1 MNKLS
6 MAAFQTEAQAKNQEK
21 LVSDLVAA
29 WSKKNGKVARA
40 GGVSLMALTLAA
52 CGGEDTTPY
61 AQADIDAALAPVQAA
76 LSDAEAA
83 AAAAA
88 TAQATA
94 EAAQA
99 TAEADAAAAATAQA
113 AAEATAAAAT
123 AAAATSAAEATA
135 AEAAQADAEAAL
147 ATAQANLGTAL
158 ENQATAEAARDAAAT
173 AQATAEAAQATAE
186 AAQATA
192 EADAATAATAQAAAE
207 AAQAT
212 AEAAQSVAEAAQA
225 AAETAQAD
233 AEAAQAAAEGAQEVA
248 EAALAVANG
257 ELADIREALG
267 LDADA
272 SAADIVAAIEAKD
285 VEIASLQDA
294 AAGTVTASA
303 ASVDEGGAVTFTIA
317 GGAANTSYVVDIAG
331 GTATVDYAG
340 AAQRVVTTDADGNA
354 TLTITTIADET
365 TEGAE
370 TLTVTVGGLTGATA
384 SVTVNDT
391 STTAANSAPVITN
404 VSTDAIVD
412 AAEGVDLIVAEDA
425 EVDVTLTDVD
435 GNFAGGSITVA
446 IDGGYVESS
455 TADLYTSV
463 GEVDN
468 TAEDGYAYSMASN
481 TIIATDAEGAQTAV
495 ATVAGTTD
503 TVGEAVVNT
512 GYVITFSDDADG
524 THANDIFG
532 ALAIDTIENATG
544 EAADHANV
552 TVTVADAAGATDAF
566 TVMVDSDG
574 ENTLTTVADTE
585 LEVAETAEG
594 YDSAWTLSGTYDLDG
609 ATLAVTSDNSSTMD
623 VGGAMTVVSGNL
635 VDGDDNNIGSISGD
649 GTGAVTVTL
658 NENAENADIDVLL
671 DNLSLNQ
678 SNLGDTTMTATLT
691 EADGYPAVTDSVV
704 YTVVDTFTAATDAED
719 ADLGGDATGEG
730 VSLSDIAALDA
741 EADAESAVYTL
752 NGNTY
757 ITVDTT
763 SAESADI
770 DALIA
775 AGTLVVSDAAVVRL
789 EVAEDADITGISNI
803 TSLGTSVSLYGV
815 DAETTLTTDIATVEE
830 LGAVDVS
837 GAISIGDLQNDLAAD
852 LSDVEAAEGVAVT
865 VDTADAEDDA
875 EVDDLSLTFTGDF
888 GEATVTVD
896 GTGTLT
902 TTAATLDGIA
912 LSDGEAATT
921 VVSDPENLDGIDL
934 GEVAAN
940 TLTVEFDTDASI
952 SDGETDFGTATIN
965 VNQNVTLTLTNDVAA
980 GLTIQVDDAVGT
992 GNTSGSVVV
1001 TVAEDT
1007 NSIDVDGITYQ
1018 TDGAAVGAVSATL
1031 GGISVNI
1038 TDDVTV
1044 AEAGTIALGEDA
1056 VLNVLD
1062 GNTLTIDA
1070 DAADGIA
1077 VGGEGSVAVGIEGED
1092 DADLSGITATGG
1104 LTATLAETGTLAAEA
1119 DLGTF
1124 DVSVAAA
1131 QTLTATAGQL
1141 DGLTVTG
1148 ADGDADAE
1156 AEAEDGASIAITI
1169 AAEATAEDTWD
1180 ISGVTAGAAAGEGE
1194 DGTVTVAVAGSADIT
1209 GMTLGTVDTVT
1220 VVDASTLTVTGDQA
1234 DGAVITGAD
1243 SDAEAEAGGSIVVQ
1257 GLNATI
1263 DLGEVSAGAAE
1274 GEGAAGTVTATHT
1287 ASIDLTDATLGDL
1300 SEISFTDAVA
1310 EAAAEEA
1317 LNTDFE
1323 VTITALQ
1330 ADQLQDGEGVSTLTV
1345 ADGEGENADTIS
1357 VTVEAA
1363 TILDGEGEA
1372 VAEDGEGVTIVT
1384 GAGDD
1389 TITGTQAV
1397 DDVTGGAGDD
1407 TINGGGG
1414 ADTITGGAGTDTMT
1428 GGDGEDNFVFDAE
1441 SSANGST
1448 RDVITDFAE
1457 AGIAGG
1463 DTIDVS
1469 DVEASFI
1476 GTSDFSGEGEAE
1488 VRYTVIGGN
1497 AIVEVDT
1504 DGENG
1509 SDFQIQV
1516 NDVDTL
1522 VAADFVLT

>member
-1 MNKLS
+1 

-40 GGVSLMALTLAA
+40 SGVSLMALTLAA

-76 LSDAEAA
+76 LADAEAA

-88 TAQATA
+88 TAQTAA

-99 TAEADAAAAATAQA
+99 TAEADAAAAAAAQA
-113 AAEATAAAAT
+113 AAEADAAAAN

-135 AEAAQADAEAAL
+135 AAAAQAAAEASL

-158 ENQATAEAARDAAAT
+158 ENQATAEAARDVAAT
-173 AQATAEAAQATAE
+173 AQAAAEAAQATAE
-186 AAQATA
+186 AAQAAA

-212 AEAAQSVAEAAQA
+212 AEAAQATAEAAQA
-225 AAETAQAD
+225 AAETAQAE
-233 AEAAQAAAEGAQEVA
+233 AEAAQAVAEAAQDVA

-267 LDADA
+267 LGADA

-285 VEIASLQDA
+285 VEIASLEDA

-412 AAEGVDLIVAEDA
+412 AEDGVDLIVADDA
-425 EVDVTLTDVD
+425 EADVTLTDAD

-532 ALAIDTIENATG
+532 ALALDTIENADG
-544 EAADHANV
+544 EAAHANV

-574 ENTLTTVADTE
+574 ANTLTTVADTE

-635 VDGDDNNIGSISGD
+635 IDGDDNNIGSIAGD

-678 SNLGDTTMTATLT
+678 SNLGDTTITATLT
-691 EADGYPAVTDSVV
+691 EADGYPAVTDSVT

-757 ITVDTT
+757 INVDTT
-763 SAESADI
+763 SAESVDI

-815 DAETTLTTDIATVEE
+815 DAGATLTTNIATVEE
-830 LGAVDVS
+830 LGAIDVS
-837 GAISIGDLQNDLAAD
+837 GAIAIGDLQNDLAAD
-852 LSDVEAAEGVAVT
+852 LSDVEAGEGVAVT
-865 VDTADAEDDA
+865 IDTADAEDDA

-934 GEVAAN
+934 GEVAAD

-980 GLTIQVDDAVGT
+980 GLTIQVDDAIGS
-992 GNTSGSVVV
+992 GNTSGAVVV

-1007 NSIDVDGITYQ
+1007 NTIDVDGITYE

-1044 AEAGTIALGEDA
+1044 AEAGEIALGEDA
-1056 VLNVLD
+1056 ALNVLA

-1070 DAADGIA
+1070 DAADGITI
-1077 VGGEGSVAVGIEGED
+1077 GGEGSVAVGIEGED

-1124 DVSVAAA
+1124 DVSVATA

-1148 ADGDADAE
+1148 ADGDAE
-1156 AEAEDGASIAITI
+1156 GEEDGASIAITI
-1169 AAEATAEDTWD
+1169 AAEADAEDTWD
-1180 ISGVTAGAAAGEGE
+1180 ISGVTAGSAVGEGE
-1194 DGTVTVAVAGSADIT
+1194 DGTVTVAVAGTADIT
-1209 GMTLGTVDTVT
+1209 GMTLGTVDSITAA
-1220 VVDASTLTVTGDQA
+1220 DDSTLTLSASQA
-1234 DGAVITGAD
+1234 DGAVVTA
-1243 SDAEAEAGGSIVVQ
+1243 SDAEAAETDGGSIIVS
-1257 GLNATI
+1257 GLTATI
-1263 DLGEVSAGAAE
+1263 DLGEVSAGGAGAE
-1274 GEGAAGTVTATHT
+1274 GEAAGTVTATAT

-1300 SEISFTDAVA
+1300 SAIEFTDAVA

-1330 ADQLQDGEGVSTLTV
+1330 ADQLQDGEGASTITTDEDD
-1345 ADGEGENADTIS
+1345 AEGNDNTITI
-1357 VTVEAA
+1357 TVEAA

-1397 DDVTGGAGDD
+1397 DDITGGAGDD

-1428 GGDGEDNFVFDAE
+1428 GGDGEDSFVFDAE

-1463 DTIDVS
+1463 DTIDLTS
-1469 DVEASFI
+1469 AEASFV
-1476 GTSDFSGEGEAE
+1476 GTNDFTADGENAE

-1497 AIVEVDT
+1497 AIIEVDT
-1504 DGENG
+1504 DADGA
-1509 SDFQIQV
+1509 SDYQIQV

-1522 VAADFVLT
+1522 VAADFSL

>member
-1 MNKLS
+1 MHRQKVFGLVGPYECKAGFRLNFVYGAKNMNKLS

-40 GGVSLMALTLAA
+40 SGVSLMALTLAA

-76 LSDAEAA
+76 LDDAEAA

-88 TAQATA
+88 TAQA
-94 EAAQA
+94 
-99 TAEADAAAAATAQA
+99 
-113 AAEATAAAAT
+113 AAEA
-123 AAAATSAAEATA
+123 S
-135 AEAAQADAEAAL
+135 L
-147 ATAQANLGTAL
+147 ATAQANLTTAL
-158 ENQATAEAARDAAAT
+158 ANQATAEAARDEAQDAADAAEAEAATSAAAAETAEAAAAAAAT
-173 AQATAEAAQATAE
+173 AQADAEAAAAVAAAAQEDAE
-186 AAQATA
+186 AA
-192 EADAATAATAQAAAE
+192 AAAAATAQE
-207 AAQAT
+207 
-212 AEAAQSVAEAAQA
+212 E
-225 AAETAQAD
+225 

-248 EAALAVANG
+248 EAALAVATG

-285 VEIASLQDA
+285 VEIASLEDA

-331 GTATVDYAG
+331 GTAGVDYAG

-412 AAEGVDLIVAEDA
+412 AEDGVDLIVADDA
-425 EVDVTLTDVD
+425 EADVTLTDAD

-532 ALAIDTIENATG
+532 ALALDTIENADG
-544 EAADHANV
+544 EAAHANV

-574 ENTLTTVADTE
+574 ANTLTTVADTE

-594 YDSAWTLSGTYDLDG
+594 YDTAWTLSGTYDLDG

-635 VDGDDNNIGSISGD
+635 IDGDDNNIGSISGD

-691 EADGYPAVTDSVV
+691 EADGYPAVTDSVT

-757 ITVDTT
+757 INVDTS

-789 EVAEDADITGISNI
+789 EVAESADITGISNI
-803 TSLGTSVSLYGV
+803 TSLGTSVTVYGV
-815 DAETTLTTDIATVEE
+815 DAETTLTATIDQVEE
-830 LGAVDVS
+830 LGAIDVS
-837 GAISIGDLQNDLAAD
+837 GAIAIGDLQNDLAAD
-852 LSDVEAAEGVAVT
+852 LSDVEAGEGVAVT
-865 VDTADAEDDA
+865 IDTADAEDDA

-934 GEVAAN
+934 GEVAAD

-980 GLTIQVDDAVGT
+980 GLTIQVDDAIGT
-992 GNTSGSVVV
+992 GNTSGAVVV
-1001 TVAEDT
+1001 TVAEDAA
-1007 NSIDVDGITYQ
+1007 SVDVDGITYE

-1038 TDDVTV
+1038 TDDVTIGEGEG
-1044 AEAGTIALGEDA
+1044 EAIALGDDA
-1056 VLNVLD
+1056 ALNVLA

-1070 DAADGIA
+1070 DDADGITI
-1077 VGGEGSVAVGIEGED
+1077 GGEGSVAVGIENAD

-1124 DVSVAAA
+1124 DVSVATA
-1131 QTLTATAGQL
+1131 QTLTASAGQL

-1148 ADGDADAE
+1148 ADGDAE
-1156 AEAEDGASIAITI
+1156 GEEDGASIAITI
-1169 AAEATAEDTWD
+1169 AAEADAEDTWD
-1180 ISGVTAGAAAGEGE
+1180 ISGVTAGSAVGEGE
-1194 DGTVTVAVAGSADIT
+1194 DGTVTVAVAGTADIT
-1209 GMTLGTVDTVT
+1209 GMTLGTVDSVT

-1243 SDAEAEAGGSIVVQ
+1243 SDAEAEAGGSIIVQ

-1263 DLGEVSAGAAE
+1263 DLGEVSAGAAS
-1274 GEGAAGTVTATHT
+1274 GEGDAGTVTATHT

-1330 ADQLQDGEGVSTLTV
+1330 ADQLQDGEGASTLTV
-1345 ADGEGENADTIS
+1345 ADGEGENADTIAI
-1357 VTVEAA
+1357 TVEAA

-1397 DDVTGGAGDD
+1397 DDITGGAGDD

-1497 AIVEVDT
+1497 AIIEVDT